1 MEVVLRMVFIVFIA
15 VSGMVMNHD
24 LQTKAQTLHYLKEDL
39 EIAAHDAALEIVE
52 DELASGKIIFDQS
65 KAMTTFRNSFEKN
78 SRLSSTDYEIVEMHF
93 FDEDT
98 VEQFPQE
105 FSAAA
110 ADFSED
116 IDSPTL
122 LAFIKTKQNSYYA
135 NNAEK
140 SFIQVASYSY
150 KPNGDVM
157 QGPNMGDVPSGVPNA
172 QGFSWPV
179 PYTQRVTSLFGMR
192 TNPYTGEYKLHA
204 GIDIADGGVLD
215 TPVTPAMAG
224 KVKFAG
230 FIKGYGN
237 VVVVTHSDGIET
249 RYAHLH
255 RIQSAAG
262 EQVNPGNVIGTVGNT
277 GNSTGP
283 HLHFEIRIDGVPYDP
298 LLFYANSQY
307 YM

>member
-1 MEVVLRMVFIVFIA
+1 
-15 VSGMVMNHD
+15 
-24 LQTKAQTLHYLKEDL
+24 
-39 EIAAHDAALEIVE
+39 
-52 DELASGKIIFDQS
+52 
-65 KAMTTFRNSFEKN
+65 
-78 SRLSSTDYEIVEMHF
+78 
-93 FDEDT
+93 
-98 VEQFPQE
+98 
-105 FSAAA
+105 
-110 ADFSED
+110 
-116 IDSPTL
+116 
-122 LAFIKTKQNSYYA
+122 
-135 NNAEK
+135 
-140 SFIQVASYSY
+140 
-150 KPNGDVM
+150 
-157 QGPNMGDVPSGVPNA
+157 
-172 QGFSWPV
+172 
-179 PYTQRVTSLFGMR
+179 MR